1 MEASNVSG
9 DAARTISVCPHP
21 CGPRVHGPRGHGPH
35 RGGAHIDRPCR
46 GDR

>member
-21 CGPRVHGPRGHGPH
+21 CGPHVHGPH